1 MASARR
7 DDDRVT
13 RAPVP
18 RLLVVL
24 GLAFLATPLL
34 GLLTRVPWSEL
45 GAQFAEPSVRQAVAL
60 SLGCSLGAALLAG
73 VLGLPL
79 AHWLSG
85 PTSWGRRL
93 ARVLVVLPM
102 VLPPV
107 VAGLALLLA
116 FGRQGVIGAPLEAW
130 TGITL
135 AFTPAAVILAEAY
148 VALPFF
154 VLAVESGLRS
164 VDRRY
169 LEAAAT
175 LGAGPARRFR
185 TITLPLIGPALRA
198 GLLLAWAR
206 ALGEFGATI
215 TFAGNLEGS
224 TRTLPL
230 AVYTALET
238 GPEAAI
244 ALSLVLILISITVL
258 VVLRHRWFPSRGPE
272 ATS

>member
-1 MASARR
+1 MARR
-7 DDDRVT
+7 DD
-13 RAPVP
+13 APVQRALAP
-18 RLLVVL
+18 RLLL
-24 GLAFLATPLL
+24 GLGIAFLALPLL

-45 GAQFAEPSVRQAVAL
+45 GAQFATPALHQALGL
-60 SLGCSLGAALLAG
+60 SLICSVAAALLAG

-79 AHWLSG
+79 AHWLASG
-85 PTSWGRRL
+85 RSPTRT
-93 ARVLVVLPM
+93 AVRVLVVLPM

-116 FGRQGVIGAPLEAW
+116 FGRQGLFGAPLEAL
-130 TGITL
+130 TGTSL
-135 AFTPAAVILAEAY
+135 AFTPVAVVLAATYI
-148 VALPFF
+148 ALPFF
-154 VLAVESGLRS
+154 VLAVESGLRG
-164 VDRRY
+164 VDQRY
-169 LEAAAT
+169 LDAAAT

-185 TITLPLIGPALRA
+185 EITLPLIAPALRA

-238 GPEAAI
+238 SPDAAI
-244 ALSLVLILISITVL
+244 ALSLILVL
-258 VVLRHRWFPSRGPE
+258 VSVSVLVLLRHRWFPTAS
-272 ATS
+272 